1 MCSNDP
7 VSPVPTP
14 CGGPELAARALK
26 SGEAKAKLGFIPT
39 LVLGIMAG
47 VYIGFAANFFTIMKT
62 GNTLPF
68 GVQQSLGGLCFCL
81 GLILVVVGGAELFT
95 GNTLITMAW
104 LSGRVRSTSMLRNWA
119 IVYAGNLIG
128 SIVLVYLVVASG
140 QDALSGGDVG
150 ETAMK
155 IAAAKCSLTWGEVFF
170 RGILCNAL
178 VCLAVWLCYGAC
190 TNTDRIIAILF
201 PITAFVACGFEHCVA
216 NMYFIPLG
224 LALKSTAD
232 SVPDGVADVLTVS
245 NFVFANLV
253 PSTLGNIIGGS
264 LVVGG
269 AYWVS
274 YLLPEA
280 PAFRGSAARSNN
292 KCDLE

>member
-1 MCSNDP
+1 M
-7 VSPVPTP
+7 
-14 CGGPELAARALK
+14 
-26 SGEAKAKLGFIPT
+26 
-39 LVLGIMAG
+39 
-47 VYIGFAANFFTIMKT
+47 
-62 GNTLPF
+62 
-68 GVQQSLGGLCFCL
+68 
-81 GLILVVVGGAELFT
+81 
-95 GNTLITMAW
+95 
-104 LSGRVRSTSMLRNWA
+104 
-119 IVYAGNLIG
+119 
-128 SIVLVYLVVASG
+128 
-140 QDALSGGDVG
+140 
-150 ETAMK
+150 
-155 IAAAKCSLTWGEVFF
+155 
-170 RGILCNAL
+170 
-178 VCLAVWLCYGAC
+178 WLCYGAC
-190 TNTDRIIAILF
+190 TNTDRILAILF

-224 LALKSTAD
+224 LALKSTAA

>member
-62 GNTLPF
+62 GNTPF

-140 QDALSGGDVG
+140 QDALAGGDVG

-190 TNTDRIIAILF
+190 TNTDRILAILF
-201 PITAFVACGFEHCVA
+201 PITALVACGFEHCVA

-224 LALKSTAD
+224 LALKSTAA

-245 NFVFANLV
+245 NCLFRNLI
-253 PSTLGNIIGGS
+253 PSTLGNIVGGS